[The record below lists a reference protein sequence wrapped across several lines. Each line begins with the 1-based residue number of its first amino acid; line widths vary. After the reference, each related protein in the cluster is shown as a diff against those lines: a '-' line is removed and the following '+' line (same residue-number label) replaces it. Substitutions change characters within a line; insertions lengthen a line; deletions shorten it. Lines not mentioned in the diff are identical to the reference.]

1 MNKIIIV
8 ASELAVITGY
18 NKFDGEKGILKVI
31 DSVLNRS
38 NIVKK
43 YIPKSKIEE
52 QLLTISKTDLQCIK
66 KELKI
71 DEKSS
76 LKEVENM
83 IKKQVLTKSLN
94 ENITED
100 QSKKKADDVIKSMPI
115 LNKCLE
121 KDIKQDLQMKRG
133 NIKEDK
139 NLDKTQIK
147 QNITINKRNEQMY
160 EKRLYSNDDNNY
172 KVVLRGKV
180 DGMNDEYV
188 VETKNRTKRLF
199 NMIPDYEKVQLNAY
213 MFLVEKEKA
222 LHIECYNEDQN
233 SVEYDF
239 DKVFWDDCLNKII
252 QFTNDHIVNHLTSN

>member
-1 MNKIIIV
+1 MHKVTII
-8 ASELAVITGY
+8 ASELAIITGHNTY
-18 NKFDGEKGILKVI
+18 ENIQKAI

-38 NIVKK
+38 KIVKK

-52 QLLTISKTDLQCIK
+52 SLLSLSEKDLKCIK
-66 KELKI
+66 NELKI
-71 DEKSS
+71 DENSS
-76 LKEVENM
+76 LKQVENM
-83 IKKQVLTKSLN
+83 IKQQVMTKSLN

-100 QSKKKADDVIKSMPI
+100 QSKKKADEVLMAMPV

-121 KDIKQDLQMKRG
+121 SSVKQDLRMKRG

-139 NLDKTQIK
+139 NLDKTQ
-147 QNITINKRNEQMY
+147 QKRNIVIDSRNSQMY
-160 EKRLYSNDDNNY
+160 ERELYIDPEGRFS
-172 KVVLRGKV
+172 VFLRGKV

-213 MFLVEKEKA
+213 MFMTGKEKA
-222 LHIECYNEDQN
+222 LHIECYNDDQN

-239 DKVFWDDCLNKII
+239 DKLFWEDCLDKVVD
-252 QFTNDHIVNHLTSN
+252 FTNNHIACHLKAS

>member
-1 MNKIIIV
+1 MNKITII
-8 ASELAVITGY
+8 ASELAIITGH
-18 NKFDGEKGILKVI
+18 NKYENIQKAI
-31 DSVLNRS
+31 DAVLNRS
-38 NIVKK
+38 KIVKK

-52 QLLTISKTDLQCIK
+52 SLLSLSDKDLKCIK
-66 KELKI
+66 NELKI

-76 LKEVENM
+76 LKQVENM
-83 IKKQVLTKSLN
+83 IKQQVLTKSLN

-100 QSKKKADDVIKSMPI
+100 QSKKKADEVLKAMPV
-115 LNKCLE
+115 LNKCME
-121 KDIKQDLQMKRG
+121 SSVKQDLRMKRG

-139 NLDKTQIK
+139 NLDKTQ
-147 QNITINKRNEQMY
+147 QKRNIVIDSRNSQMY
-160 EKRLYSNDDNNY
+160 EKELYIDPEGKY
-172 KVVLRGKV
+172 VVFLRGKV

-213 MFLVEKEKA
+213 MFMTGKEKA

-239 DKVFWDDCLNKII
+239 DKLFWDDCLDKVVN
-252 QFTNDHIVNHLTSN
+252 FTNDHIACHLKDC

>member
-1 MNKIIIV
+1 MHRIVIV
-8 ASELAVITGY
+8 ASELSIITGH
-18 NKFDGEKGILKVI
+18 NKYENIQKAI

-52 QLLTISKTDLQCIK
+52 SLISLSEKDLLTIKN
-66 KELKI
+66 ELKL
-71 DEKSS
+71 ENNAS
-76 LKEVENM
+76 LKQVENV
-83 IKKQVLTKSLN
+83 IKKQVLSKSLN
-94 ENITED
+94 EKITEE
-100 QSKKKADDVIKSMPI
+100 QSKLKAEEVLKTMPT

-121 KDIKQDLQMKRG
+121 GSVKQDLRMKRG
-133 NIKEDK
+133 NIKEDN
-139 NLDKTQIK
+139 NLNKTQIK
-147 QNITINKRNEQMY
+147 RNIVIDSRNSKMY
-160 EKRLYSNDDNNY
+160 EKELYCDPERKFNI
-172 KVVLRGKV
+172 VLRGKI

-213 MFLVEKEKA
+213 MFMTGKEKA

-239 DKVFWDDCLNKII
+239 DKLFWEDCYEKVIN
-252 QFTNDHIVNHLTSN
+252 FTNDHIVCHIK

>member
-1 MNKIIIV
+1 MHRIVIV
-8 ASELAVITGY
+8 ASELSIITGH
-18 NKFDGEKGILKVI
+18 NKYENIQKAI

-52 QLLTISKTDLQCIK
+52 SLISLSEKDLLTIKN
-66 KELKI
+66 ELKL
-71 DEKSS
+71 ENNAS
-76 LKEVENM
+76 LKQVENV
-83 IKKQVLTKSLN
+83 IKKQVLSKSLN
-94 ENITED
+94 EKITEE
-100 QSKKKADDVIKSMPI
+100 QSKLKADEVLKTMPT

-121 KDIKQDLQMKRG
+121 GSVKQDLRMKRG
-133 NIKEDK
+133 NIKEDN
-139 NLDKTQIK
+139 NLNKTQIK
-147 QNITINKRNEQMY
+147 RNIVIDSRNSKMY
-160 EKRLYSNDDNNY
+160 EKELYCDPERKFNI
-172 KVVLRGKV
+172 VLRGKI

-213 MFLVEKEKA
+213 MFMTGKEKA

-239 DKVFWDDCLNKII
+239 DKLFWEDCYEKVIN
-252 QFTNDHIVNHLTSN
+252 FTNDHIVCHIK